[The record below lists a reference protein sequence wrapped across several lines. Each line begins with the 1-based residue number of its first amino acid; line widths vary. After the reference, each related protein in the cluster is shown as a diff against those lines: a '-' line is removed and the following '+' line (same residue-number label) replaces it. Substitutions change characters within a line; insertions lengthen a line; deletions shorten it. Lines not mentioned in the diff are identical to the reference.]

1 MEHLKNCGKN
11 TRKSADAVAIF
22 ASSKG
27 LRMLSSP
34 LLFLNSNPK
43 WRVLKPSKGLNP
55 RPPPH
60 PNFPSVLHCRLATF
74 ALVKLLPGSRSYIFR
89 LLIACRFLT
98 LRWQILYEK
107 LCLNR
112 YVNFYLKINNINSW
126 SIARSRMIMYTYLSN
141 SSFLL
146 PFWFIQRHVNQN
158 FSWATVS
165 FFYLF
170 FTKASNSNV
179 LWGKIDLIVRRS
191 SAMLVVF

>member
-1 MEHLKNCGKN
+1 
-11 TRKSADAVAIF
+11 
-22 ASSKG
+22 
-27 LRMLSSP
+27 MLSSP

-43 WRVLKPSKGLNP
+43 WRVLKPSKGLKNF
-55 RPPPH
+55 RP
-60 PNFPSVLHCRLATF
+60 VLHCRLATF

-98 LRWQILYEK
+98 QREQILYENM
-107 LCLNR
+107 CLNR
-112 YVNFYLKINNINSW
+112 YVNFYLKINSINSW
-126 SIARSRMIMYTYLSN
+126 SIARCRMIMYTYLFN

-146 PFWFIQRHVNQN
+146 PFWFVQRHVNQN

-170 FTKASNSNV
+170 FTKASTSNV
-179 LWGKIDLIVRRS
+179 LWSKIDLIVRRS

>member
-43 WRVLKPSKGLNP
+43 WRVLKPSKGLKNF
-55 RPPPH
+55 RP
-60 PNFPSVLHCRLATF
+60 VLHCRLATF

-89 LLIACRFLT
+89 FFIACRFLA
-98 LRWQILYEK
+98 LRKQILYENM
-107 LCLNR
+107 CLNR
-112 YVNFYLKINNINSW
+112 YVNFYLKINSITSW
-126 SIARSRMIMYTYLSN
+126 SITRSRMIMYTYLSN

-170 FTKASNSNV
+170 FTKASTSNV

>member
-11 TRKSADAVAIF
+11 TRKSADAVAEF

-43 WRVLKPSKGLNP
+43 CRVLKPSKALT
-55 RPPPH
+55 PPP
-60 PNFPSVLHCRLATF
+60 PPQFPSVLHFHLATF
-74 ALVKLLPGSRSYIFR
+74 ALVKLLPGSRSYTFR
-89 LLIACRFLT
+89 LLIGCRFLT
-98 LRWQILYEK
+98 LRKQVLYENM
-107 LCLNR
+107 CLNR
-112 YVNFYLKINNINSW
+112 YVNFYLKINSINSW

-141 SSFLL
+141 SSFIL

-170 FTKASNSNV
+170 FPKASTSNV
-179 LWGKIDLIVRRS
+179 LWSKIDLIVRRS
-191 SAMLVVF
+191 SARFVIF

>member
-1 MEHLKNCGKN
+1 MC
-11 TRKSADAVAIF
+11 
-22 ASSKG
+22 AS
-27 LRMLSSP
+27 RNFEDDVINLSFDFHTVEIILTTP
-34 LLFLNSNPK
+34 LLFSNSNPK

-55 RPPPH
+55 RPH

-89 LLIACRFLT
+89 LLIACRFST
-98 LRWQILYEK
+98 LRKQILYEK

-112 YVNFYLKINNINSW
+112 YVNFYLKINSINSW
-126 SIARSRMIMYTYLSN
+126 SVARSRMIMYTYLSN

-170 FTKASNSNV
+170 FTKASTSNV
-179 LWGKIDLIVRRS
+179 LWSKIDLIVHRS

>member
-1 MEHLKNCGKN
+1 MPLPSLQG
-11 TRKSADAVAIF
+11 
-22 ASSKG
+22 SKG
-27 LRMLSSP
+27 LRMLLSP
-34 LLFLNSNPK
+34 LLFLISNPK
-43 WRVLKPSKGLNP
+43 WRVLKQSKGLNP
-55 RPPPH
+55 R

-98 LRWQILYEK
+98 LRKQILYENM
-107 LCLNR
+107 CLNR
-112 YVNFYLKINNINSW
+112 YVNFYLKINSINSW
-126 SIARSRMIMYTYLSN
+126 SIARSWMIMYTYLSN

-170 FTKASNSNV
+170 FTKASTSNV
-179 LWGKIDLIVRRS
+179 LWSEIDLIVRRS